1 MAVDPVSPHRPRTA
15 FPDPV
20 ARPLLHAFLRP
31 PRRPPL
37 GNPRTW
43 LGCDYDSLNLFTS
56 AGIRLSGWSVPHPR
70 PRLAVVLA
78 HGYSSCRETMLPY
91 LRFLRPW
98 GSSAFLFDFRRHGL
112 SGGSTTTL
120 GHRETDDLSAVIQH
134 ARTKH
139 PDLPL
144 LLVGESMGAAVSLLV
159 AANDSGVAA
168 VLADCP
174 YATLDEPV
182 ANRLRLTFGPEF
194 GERLVPAAHREGERL
209 LGAAPH
215 TIGPADSIHRIA
227 PRPVLLVHGE
237 ADRLIPVSHAHRL
250 RELGG
255 PHLQLWTVPDAAHA
269 RSVRIAADEYANR
282 VDHWMRSWFGAK
294 PEDTHA

>member
-1 MAVDPVSPHRPRTA
+1 MSVDPVSTHRPRTA

-31 PRRPPL
+31 PRRRPV
-37 GNPRTW
+37 GTPRTW
-43 LGCDYDSLNLFTS
+43 LGCHYESLDLVTPD
-56 AGIRLSGWSVPHPR
+56 GIRLSGWHVPHPG

-78 HGYSSCRETMLPY
+78 HGYSSCRESMLPY

-98 GSSAFLFDFRRHGL
+98 GASAFLFDFRRHGL

-120 GHRETDDLSAVIQH
+120 GLRETDDLSAMVAL
-134 ARTKH
+134 ARARH

-144 LLVGESMGAAVSLLV
+144 VLVGESMGAAAALRV
-159 AANDSGVAA
+159 AAADPTVAA

-182 ANRLRLTFGPEF
+182 ANRLRLTFGPVF
-194 GERLVPAAHREGERL
+194 GERLVPAANRVGEQL

-215 TIGPADSIHRIA
+215 AIGPAHCIHRIA
-227 PRPVLLVHGE
+227 PRPVMLVHGE
-237 ADRLIPVSHAHRL
+237 ADRLIPVSHARRL
-250 RELGG
+250 RELAG
-255 PHLQLWTVPDAAHA
+255 PPVQLWTVPDAAHA
-269 RSVRIAADEYANR
+269 RSVRIAAEEYANR
-282 VDHWMRSWFGAK
+282 VDQWMRSWFGAK
-294 PEDTHA
+294 PEENHD